1 MREKPR
7 DKARLQHILQAI
19 DNINKFKE
27 GVDYNEFESNKILFY
42 AIVKNVEMVG
52 EAAYMLSKDFKSS
65 HPEQPWIDIEGMRHV
80 LVHDYYNISVFRVW
94 DTINSDMISLRQS
107 VVQYL
112 QELPDEDI
120 NGNII

>member
-42 AIVKNVEMVG
+42 AIVKNVEMVTKWTH
-52 EAAYMLSKDFKSS
+52 AYKF
-65 HPEQPWIDIEGMRHV
+65 
-80 LVHDYYNISVFRVW
+80 F
-94 DTINSDMISLRQS
+94 SD
-107 VVQYL
+107 
-112 QELPDEDI
+112 
-120 NGNII
+120 NTNK